1 MQLEMTLGTTLQ
13 TNQPRHH
20 EEETQNTNSHTTART
35 QSKHGNCFSY
45 LSEMQLERTLITE
58 LQTNPPRHHEE
69 ETQNTNSHTTAR
81 TQSKH
86 GNCFSYLSEMQL
98 ERTLSTALRNK
109 DQSHR
114 NTKYERNNKQS
125 IDTNRATALE
135 HTAAKA
141 VDMGDSNTVQ
151 VLMTD
156 TSIPFITHSPVT
168 CIRYYGSIS
177 TITQWIDNWND
188 WNDIRSLGYGGT

>member
-1 MQLEMTLGTTLQ
+1 M
-13 TNQPRHH
+13 
-20 EEETQNTNSHTTART
+20 TART
-35 QSKHGNCFSY
+35 QSKQEN
-45 LSEMQLERTLITE
+45 R
-58 LQTNPPRHHEE
+58 
-69 ETQNTNSHTTAR
+69 
-81 TQSKH
+81 
-86 GNCFSYLSEMQL
+86 FSYLSEMQL
-98 ERTLSTALRNK
+98 ERTLSAALPNK

-114 NTKYERNNKQS
+114 NTKNERNNKQS

-141 VDMGDSNTVQ
+141 VDMGDSNTIQ

-156 TSIPFITHSPVT
+156 TSIPFITHSTVT

-188 WNDIRSLGYGGT
+188 WNDIRSLGYGGTWKYISLTMSSPLIVLLLKHQKGRNNYNTNPLDKHTPFIHIPTQGDQQQLYNNNRLKLPVLL